1 MEINIPK
8 AVNKLL
14 IGLGLYTSL
23 HIGTLKK
30 KTTKDDD
37 IFKNKDRLITNNIAL
52 LRINLV

>member
-1 MEINIPK
+1 M
-8 AVNKLL
+8 NKLL

-37 IFKNKDRLITNNIAL
+37 IFKNKDRLITNKHCIIENKLGLKCLNI
-52 LRINLV
+52 